1 MRFAGTAKQYSKK
14 AMHQESG
21 MTSRSGAAGKRNC
34 PYHAKVMKTLD
45 TQSRRIGA
53 IKAQVMKTPYI
64 YPSPE
69 PRRGLGG
76 SPFRMSADPNT
87 ENVYQERIA
96 RFVELAEAAQKA
108 ADRAGGSRPN
118 LQETYASIAQHWLA
132 LAHMA
137 QSTIELNR
145 SIAQQMNGFARD
157 REEKR
162 RG

>member
-1 MRFAGTAKQYSKK
+1 
-14 AMHQESG
+14 
-21 MTSRSGAAGKRNC
+21 
-34 PYHAKVMKTLD
+34 
-45 TQSRRIGA
+45 
-53 IKAQVMKTPYI
+53 
-64 YPSPE
+64 
-69 PRRGLGG
+69 
-76 SPFRMSADPNT
+76 MSADPNT